1 MNQYIAKQDIIVRT
15 LGGKRIKLEA
25 GKRYDGGFDF
35 RNFEK
40 NQSVVFVK
48 VDGRNDEVI
57 WPAGEEF
64 VSKFKY
70 FGHVDKVEY
79 TKVEIV
85 KRARI
90 QK

>member
-35 RNFEK
+35 RNLEK

-70 FGHVDKVEY
+70 LGHVDNIHYEPVQ
-79 TKVEIV
+79 II
-85 KRARI
+85 KRTRI
-90 QK
+90 SK

>member
-70 FGHVDKVEY
+70 LGHVDNVEY
-79 TKVEIV
+79 VSVEVV

>member
-57 WPAGEEF
+57 WPAGNEF

-70 FGHVDKVEY
+70 HGHVDKVEY
-79 TKVEIV
+79 TKVEVV
-85 KRARI
+85 KRNRI
-90 QK
+90 ER

>member
-15 LGGKRIKLEA
+15 IGGKRIKLEA

-35 RNFEK
+35 RNLEK

-70 FGHVDKVEY
+70 LGHVDKVEY
-79 TKVEIV
+79 TKVEVV
-85 KRARI
+85 KRNRI
-90 QK
+90 ER

>member
-35 RNFEK
+35 RNLEK

-57 WPAGEEF
+57 WPAGNEF

-70 FGHVDKVEY
+70 LGHVDKVEY
-79 TKVEIV
+79 TKVEVV
-85 KRARI
+85 KRNRI
-90 QK
+90 EK